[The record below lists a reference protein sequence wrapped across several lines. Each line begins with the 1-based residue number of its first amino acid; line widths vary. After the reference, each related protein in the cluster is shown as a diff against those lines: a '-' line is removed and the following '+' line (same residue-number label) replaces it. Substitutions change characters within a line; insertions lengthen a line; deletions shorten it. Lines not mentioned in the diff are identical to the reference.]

1 MKVIGIDPGSRVC
14 GYGVLESRDGDIE
27 HLASGSIAPGNGLP
41 LYQRLKIIYE
51 SLIKVIGE
59 HSPDAM
65 SVEDIFFAK
74 NAKSAIKLGEARGV
88 ALLAASNS
96 GIAVYEYSPTRIKLA
111 LTGSGRAGKREVQR
125 MLKIM
130 LGVSGFETEDAS
142 DAVAIALCHIHL
154 SRIEA
159 KLGKEFTEPRKRRR
173 RFTLNDLPSKG

>member
-59 HSPDAM
+59 HSPEAM

>member
-1 MKVIGIDPGSRVC
+1 MRVIGIDPGSRVC

-59 HSPDAM
+59 HSPEAM

-96 GIAVYEYSPTRIKLA
+96 GIPVFEYSPTRIKLA
-111 LTGSGRAGKREVQR
+111 LTGSGRASKREVQR
-125 MLKIM
+125 MLTIM
-130 LGVSGFETEDAS
+130 LGVPGFETEDAS

>member
-14 GYGVLESRDGDIE
+14 GYGVLESRNGDVE

-51 SLIKVIGE
+51 SLINVIGE
-59 HSPDAM
+59 HSPEAM

-96 GIAVYEYSPTRIKLA
+96 GISVFEYSPTRIKLA
-111 LTGSGRAGKREVQR
+111 LTGSGRASKREVQR
-125 MLKIM
+125 MLTIM
-130 LGVSGFETEDAS
+130 LGVSDFETEDAS